1 MLSKVLRKKGYKVES
16 FTDPVKAVS
25 TCVKKP
31 FNLIVTEYELDS
43 MNGLQ
48 MIGILQ
54 GVIPTLRSIMLTNCN
69 DEIVEIQSIECGVD
83 QFLSKQKSLDVIVTY
98 IENALARDLREQ
110 AMLSNSVMSEEEGL
124 VIDTKKRE
132 VYKNDQ
138 IVDVTKKEYDLLHLF
153 LNNKGVALSRETIAE
168 ELWTTEIETID
179 LRVIDGHINRLRTKL
194 DLYCINA
201 IRGFG
206 YKWNEQ

>member
-1 MLSKVLRKKGYKVES
+1 MES